1 MIIYKKRCNPED
13 IHSHHLRRSLI
24 TNTKGV
30 GIFLNTQIFF
40 RKVWTL
46 TEISRELYL
55 IGLDKDLED
64 ELKTESERDD

>member
-30 GIFLNTQIFF
+30 GIFLNTQIFLG
-40 RKVWTL
+40 KY
-46 TEISRELYL
+46 EP
-55 IGLDKDLED
+55 
-64 ELKTESERDD
+64 